1 MSDIPS
7 YYEVYRHPHPHHPP
21 RPMPSHVDTTS
32 KSVNI
37 SDAFGNLRYIV
48 ELVSYPFYNEATG
61 AKDLGFKVIVKNII
75 ENTYGVPFL
84 MIPEGQA
91 WEFEYE
97 IAMKNFKD
105 CVDRYNSL
113 VAAEMKDF
121 KDIDIYKDRIKY
133 VETKP
138 CCCMFC
144 RWCTQVFLDDHCR

>member
-7 YYEVYRHPHPHHPP
+7 YYEVYRHPHPPRPP
-21 RPMPSHVDTTS
+21 RPAPSHVDTTS

-37 SDAFGNLRYIV
+37 ADAFGNLRYIV
-48 ELVSYPFYNEATG
+48 ELISFPFYNEATG
-61 AKDLGFKVIVKNII
+61 AQDLGFKVIVKNII
-75 ENTYGVPFL
+75 ENTYGMPFL
-84 MIPEGQA
+84 TIPEGQA
-91 WEFEYE
+91 WEFEYD

-121 KDIDIYKDRIKY
+121 KDIDIYKDRIQY

-144 RWCTQVFLDDHCR
+144 RWCTQVFLDDQCS